1 MIKCTGKE
9 TNFETFFT
17 NGRHEGSCDVP
28 AEKGG
33 GDAGFRPHELLE
45 AALACCL
52 NISLWMYATRHN
64 IPLAGLATEVS
75 LDRRVAGEA
84 VFEYGLELDGP
95 ITRAKGKS
103 CSRLPNLAQLVKPC
117 PEKFYSSMGPDKEE
131 FLGYQRR
138 LHGYL

>member
-1 MIKCTGKE
+1 MAGMKALA
-9 TNFETFFT
+9 TF
-17 NGRHEGSCDVP
+17 RRRK
-28 AEKGG
+28 AA

-52 NISLWMYATRHN
+52 NISLRMYATRHN

-95 ITRAKGKS
+95 ITEGQRQELLQAAES
-103 CSRLPNLAQLVKPC
+103 CAVSETLSRKILFKYGA
-117 PEKFYSSMGPDKEE
+117 
-131 FLGYQRR
+131 R
-138 LHGYL
+138 